1 MIRYGLLI
9 GYGFSLVYLILGLP
23 LGRATELYSRKYLVI
38 FYWLNFIFL
47 LIIYQQLATGLIFWS
62 GMIICQGFAVKYWQL
77 LLARIGL
84 GIGQAVCNPAS
95 LSLSSYLLIIYYFFL
110 Q

>member
-1 MIRYGLLI
+1 
-9 GYGFSLVYLILGLP
+9 
-23 LGRATELYSRKYLVI
+23 
-38 FYWLNFIFL
+38 
-47 LIIYQQLATGLIFWS
+47 
-62 GMIICQGFAVKYWQL
+62 MIICQGFAVKYWQL